1 MNYPYMRYA
10 IISNPCRIK
19 SKTFN
24 PSHSLPLI
32 TPYATISFASLHIFN
47 PQPDSPQQM
56 FLEEWYLNQ
65 DEMVLV
71 LQ

>member
-1 MNYPYMRYA
+1 MRYA
-10 IISNPCRIK
+10 IISNLCRIK

-24 PSHSLPLI
+24 LSHSLPLI
-32 TPYATISFASLHIFN
+32 TPYATISFAGLHIFN
-47 PQPDSPQQM
+47 HQPDSPQET

-65 DEMVLV
+65 DEMVLL